1 MLILSTDLDK
11 PLQYA
16 HQDDDEGV
24 DHGGAWYQE
33 VQERGASDRRPEHP
47 ANNKQYGVQ
56 KRATAQVKPIE
67 HSHLKSSVKTFYS
80 RDLQLIV
87 YILSI

>member
-33 VQERGASDRRPEHP
+33 VQEWGASDRRPEHP
-47 ANNKQYGVQ
+47 ANKQYGVQ
-56 KRATAQVKPIE
+56 KRPTAQVNLIE
-67 HSHLKSSVKTFYS
+67 HSHLKSWVKTFYS
-80 RDLQLIV
+80 CDLQLIV
-87 YILSI
+87 YIFFM